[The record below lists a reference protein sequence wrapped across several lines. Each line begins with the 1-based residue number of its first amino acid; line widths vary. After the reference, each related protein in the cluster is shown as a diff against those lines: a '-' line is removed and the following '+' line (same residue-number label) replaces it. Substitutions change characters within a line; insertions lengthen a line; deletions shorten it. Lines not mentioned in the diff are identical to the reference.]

1 MAMVFKS
8 KKETSEPLKKNMAN
22 PGPGEYIPQTLKK
35 KYFIKKKLLIK
46 NILLSKNKL
55 FIYYYI

>member
-35 KYFIKKKLLIK
+35 KYFIKKNYLIIK
-46 NILLSKNKL
+46 TMK
-55 FIYYYI
+55 